1 MDPSNKPSIY
11 LPETLTALF
20 LLCVHSMLVAPMGP
34 YSNSGPLG
42 LGLVLVACWFAWRAF
57 TLNKQFAL
65 LRRFGQLP
73 LVIFVTY
80 SAIRDAFAQFVLP
93 WFSK

>member
-1 MDPSNKPSIY
+1 MDPNNESGVC
-11 LPETLTALF
+11 LPETLTSLF
-20 LLCVHSMLVAPMGP
+20 FLCLYSFSVAPMGA
-34 YSNSGPLG
+34 YSNGGPLG